1 MNINNPE
8 EVIIDKSEKVKN
20 NILIVDD
27 HPFIIQGYKN
37 AITRYN
43 PESFE
48 FVISQASDC
57 ESAYKII
64 TNPDIAHFDI
74 AFLDISMPSY
84 EEENIFSGEDL
95 AVLISEYMPKCK
107 IILLTMY
114 TELLKIKT
122 IIKTINPSGLVI
134 KNDLTFDELLFAF
147 NKVIN
152 DEKYYSESVL
162 KMLRQSEGNSI
173 EIDQFDEQILFH
185 LSKGTKLN
193 EMTQYIPIS
202 LGAIER
208 RKLNLKEL
216 LNVTSGSDSDLVQQA
231 KNKGLLFLK

>member
-1 MNINNPE
+1 MIQ
-8 EVIIDKSEKVKN
+8 N

-27 HPFIIQGYKN
+27 HPFIIEGYKN

-43 PESFE
+43 PKDFE
-48 FVISQASDC
+48 FFISQAKDC
-57 ESAYKII
+57 KSAYDII
-64 TNPDIAHFDI
+64 TNPDTLAFDI
-74 AFLDISMPSY
+74 AFLDISMPPY
-84 EEENIFSGEDL
+84 EEKGIYSGEDL
-95 AVLISEYMPKCK
+95 AKLINKTMPTCK

-122 IIKTINPSGLVI
+122 IISTINPNGLVI

-147 NKVIN
+147 DKVIN
-152 DEKYYSESVL
+152 NKIYYSQSVQ
-162 KMLRQSEGNSI
+162 KMLDLAEKDTI

-193 EMTQYIPIS
+193 EISQYIPIS
-202 LGAIER
+202 LGEIER

-216 LNVTSGSDSDLVQQA
+216 LKIENDSDIDLIREA
-231 KNKGLLFLK
+231 KNQGLLF